1 MPPEEFGDDCT
12 QEEHKTIT
20 VPTGPTQSTSASFK
34 DTQSAS
40 QMANTPQIKGAGAEH
55 HQNPVVKKEV
65 TRPNVP
71 VKVAPRRGLK
81 RL

>member
-1 MPPEEFGDDCT
+1 MRPEEFGDDDP
-12 QEEHKTIT
+12 QEESKMIA
-20 VPTGPTQSTSASFK
+20 VSTGQAQSTSPSFK

-40 QMANTPQIKGAGAEH
+40 QMANTPQSTGAATGSHET
-55 HQNPVVKKEV
+55 PLVKKELA
-65 TRPNVP
+65 RPKAP